1 MALTYN
7 QISAITEKKFIP
19 KLYDNIFDSGPIL
32 KRSQSKG
39 WYNKID
45 GGERIV
51 VPLAYAQ
58 TTAGGWY
65 SGADTLDTTDN
76 EQITAAEYLWKQL
89 YVNITVTSLDEKKN
103 SGGTRILDFVKEKTK
118 LAEKTMKDLL
128 STGVYSD
135 GSTPKQI
142 VGLRDIVATDQTVG
156 GIDQSANSWWQG
168 QVDSS
173 TTTLT
178 IAAMRNILSLC
189 TVDAEKPTV
198 IAATRSNFDRY
209 HALLQPQE
217 RFQDKDT
224 ANGGF
229 ANLLFAGVP
238 IVVDSK
244 CPSGHMFFINED
256 HIAFKVHQD
265 EDMKFEPFQKPNNQ
279 NVKTAKIYWMGAFT
293 SSNNRLHG
301 KLSAI
306 TA

>member
-1 MALTYN
+1 MALTYG

-32 KRSQSKG
+32 KRSQTKG

-45 GGERIV
+45 GGERII

-58 TTAGGWY
+58 TTASGWY
-65 SGADTLDTTDN
+65 QGSDTLDTTDN
-76 EQITAAEYLWKQL
+76 EQITAAEFLWKQL
-89 YVNITVTSLDEKKN
+89 YANITVTSLDEKKN

-118 LAEKTMKDLL
+118 LAEKTLKDLL
-128 STGVYSD
+128 SAGIYSD
-135 GSTPKQI
+135 GSTAKEI
-142 VGLRDIVATDQTVG
+142 VGLRDAVATDQTFG
-156 GIDQSANSWWQG
+156 GISQTDNTWWAG
-168 QVDSS
+168 QVDST

-178 IAAMRNILSLC
+178 IAAMRNILSLT
-189 TVDAEKPTV
+189 TVDNERPTV
-198 IAATRSNFDRY
+198 ISATRSNFDRY

-244 CPSGHMFFINED
+244 CPANHMFFLNESM
-256 HIAFKVHQD
+256 ISLKVHQD

-279 NVKTAKIYWMGAFT
+279 NVKTAKVFWMGAFT
-293 SSNNRLHG
+293 SANNRLLG
-301 KLSAI
+301 KLSGI

>member
-32 KRSQSKG
+32 KRSQTKG

-51 VPLAYAQ
+51 VPLAYAT
-58 TTAGGWY
+58 TTASGWY
-65 SGADTLDTTDN
+65 SGSDTLSTEDN

-89 YVNITVTSLDEKKN
+89 YANITVTSLDEKKN
-103 SGGTRILDFVKEKTK
+103 SGGTRVLDFVKEKTK
-118 LAEKTMKDLL
+118 LAEKTLKDLL
-128 STGVYSD
+128 SAGVYSD
-135 GSTPKQI
+135 GSTAKEI

-156 GIDQSANSWWQG
+156 GISQTDNTWWAG
-168 QVDSS
+168 QVDSA

-178 IAAMRNILSLC
+178 IAAMRAILSSA
-189 TVDAEKPTV
+189 TVDNERPTV
-198 IAATRSNFDRY
+198 ISATRANFDRY

-244 CPSGHMFFINED
+244 CPANHIFFINEN
-256 HIAFKVHQD
+256 HISFKVHKD

-279 NVKTAKIYWMGAFT
+279 NVKTAKVYWMGAFT
-293 SSNNRLHG
+293 SSNNRLLG